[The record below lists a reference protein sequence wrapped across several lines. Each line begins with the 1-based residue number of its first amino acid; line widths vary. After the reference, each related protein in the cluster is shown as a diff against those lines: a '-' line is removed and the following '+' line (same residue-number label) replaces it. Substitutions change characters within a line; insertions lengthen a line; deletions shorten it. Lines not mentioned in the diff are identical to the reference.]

1 MIKTLPINLT
11 RVVLDTRKVWKVR
24 FGRNLKGD
32 NLQISACKLR
42 KTSKC
47 EGISIMGRK
56 KDPIWDHVEKLND
69 KEFKC
74 KKCGEKFAGGASRIK
89 AHLLGIEGKGIRTC
103 DGIPKDVQLATSS
116 TFGDSNKAP
125 YGTVNSCN
133 PQHSVISNM
142 PNDSLRGKGVH
153 IDDDVPEYLGRA
165 TFSTIIDPNQSI
177 VMNDNSTFFEEYFEM
192 SSVNFSQSIMENANS
207 YDPKETYLGC
217 NQSITRNIY
226 TSGSSKGKST
236 IVYQKE
242 MQSFI

>member
-142 PNDSLRGKGVH
+142 PNDSLRVRVSWKMLTPMIPKKLISVVIRALQETFIQVVH
-153 IDDDVPEYLGRA
+153 
-165 TFSTIIDPNQSI
+165 
-177 VMNDNSTFFEEYFEM
+177 
-192 SSVNFSQSIMENANS
+192 
-207 YDPKETYLGC
+207 
-217 NQSITRNIY
+217 
-226 TSGSSKGKST
+226 
-236 IVYQKE
+236 QKE
-242 MQSFI
+242 NLQ